1 MSNENLPVYQQ
12 ENPSAIQR
20 MFGDYYLEYASYV
33 ILERAVPH
41 ILDGLKPVQRRIL
54 HSMERMDDGRFNK
67 VANIVGD
74 TMKYHPHG
82 DASIGSA
89 LVTLGQKN
97 LLIETQGNWGNILTG
112 DAAAAARYIEARLS
126 PFAREVVFSPK
137 VTSWKLSYDGRNRE
151 PIVLPVKFP
160 LLLAQGALGIAVGMN
175 CLILPH
181 NFNEIIEAAIH
192 YLRGEPFSLYPD
204 FPTGGLLDV
213 SAYNDGV
220 GNSRLRCRAR
230 LDTSTRRL
238 IRITEIPWGTT
249 TESLI
254 QSIESAMEKGKI
266 KIARIEDNTAAT
278 ADILIHLPSG
288 ADVEKTCNALYAFT
302 ECQVSIS
309 PKAVVIMDRKPV
321 FMGVSDI
328 LRHNVD
334 DTRETLRRELE
345 VQLAE
350 LQEAWMQCSLEKIFI
365 EERIYKVLEES
376 ASWEQSLKEIGE
388 RLEPFTKDF
397 VRPVTRDDIVRLTE
411 IRIKKIA
418 RYEIHEAE
426 KHLAA
431 LEKDIAR
438 TRRDL
443 AQLTRYTIRWFEN
456 LQRKYGENRQRRT
469 ELATFDTVS
478 RAEAAVEN
486 ETLYLDEDGFA
497 GYGVRKGEAIEKCST
512 LSDVLTVDNQG
523 VLMVRRIQDK
533 FYVGKKLL
541 DIRILRPG
549 QDWIFNMI
557 YRDGKDGTTYA
568 KRFRL
573 GGFTRDKEY
582 QLTQGTRGSRIF
594 FFTVHSTEEES
605 AAMAVNVYLKNQF
618 KRLRRPLPFEVSRL
632 RIKGRAVLGNIVTKN
647 PVERI
652 ARIMPAAAPTSEE
665 GGEGEEEEEEKSL
678 AGGSADTP
686 SPAAPTAPAPAS
698 DSPTG
703 TPVGTPDGASTV
715 TAIGA
720 PASAPAGSPTAAPAS
735 APTGTPTDAVA
746 PSPLPMPGDPNDPE
760 DVTDDAAPEPAHDV
774 PPSPPT
780 QMDLGL

>member
-112 DAAAAARYIEARLS
+112 DSAAAARYIEARLS

-181 NFNEIIEAAIH
+181 NFNEIIDAAIH

-309 PKAVVIMDRKPV
+309 PKAVVIMNRKPV

-376 ASWEQSLKEIGE
+376 ASWEQSLREIGE

-397 VRPVTRDDIVRLTE
+397 VRPVTHDDIVRLTE

-418 RYEIHEAE
+418 SYEIHEAE

-523 VLMVRRIQDK
+523 ILMVRRIQDK

-594 FFTVHSTEEES
+594 FFSVHSTEEES

-618 KRLRRPLPFEVSRL
+618 KRLRRPLPFEFSRL

-652 ARIMPAAAPTSEE
+652 ARIMPSAAPAQ
-665 GGEGEEEEEEKSL
+665 EEENIP
-678 AGGSADTP
+678 AGDSAGAP
-686 SPAAPTAPAPAS
+686 SPASTGDTPTAP
-698 DSPTG
+698 
-703 TPVGTPDGASTV
+703 PVGAS
-715 TAIGA
+715 AGA
-720 PASAPAGSPTAAPAS
+720 PPSVLPGTPTAAPAS
-735 APTGTPTDAVA
+735 PPTGTSDGAAGEV
-746 PSPLPMPGDPNDPE
+746 PSPLPTPGDPDTLKTDTS
-760 DVTDDAAPEPAHDV
+760 DVAPESAHDV